1 MKFSAPGGYSRIV
14 AAGGGRGALGGAP
27 AVRRRADAGP
37 FRDGARSDRSP
48 TENPATPG
56 RFPVQSSPTL
66 AEARIISDRV
76 ALLDEHNR
84 HVRWLTEDEARDLV
98 RESQVVVLGTRR
110 KIHAVRLRS
119 DRPPSVA
126 ETIAMHRPGPARRK
140 YSHNRETR
148 DNPAGVWTLVRIPS
162 WQRRFFVP

>member
-1 MKFSAPGGYSRIV
+1 MKFFAPGGYSRIV

-48 TENPATPG
+48 TEKQATPG
-56 RFPVQSSPTL
+56 PTPVQPSSTL
-66 AEARIISDRV
+66 ARTLADRV
-76 ALLDEHNR
+76 ALLDEQNR
-84 HVRWLTEDEARDLV
+84 HLRWLTEDEARDLV
-98 RESQVVVLGTRR
+98 REGQVVVLGTRR
-110 KIHAVRLRS
+110 KVHAVRLRS
-119 DRPPSVA
+119 DRPPSLA